1 MLHCAL
7 IFLPEYTVSIARQA
21 SEITLPAVN
30 LGWGTVL
37 QFLCSQFPFI
47 NEAVWRERIA
57 TGKVH
62 WFNGAAISADTPF
75 MPSKRLCYYREVTA
89 EPVIP
94 FAHRILY
101 RDEHIIVADKPHFL
115 PVTPGGEYVNECL
128 LARLQRETGIAD
140 MVPVHRLDRDT
151 AGLVL
156 FSINAQSRPA
166 YYQLFS
172 SGTIRK
178 QYQAVARL
186 TPRQQEQQLPV
197 NWHIANRIEKSTP
210 RFINAIV
217 PGKVNA
223 VSDISLIKRHNELGL
238 FELIPDT
245 GKTHQLRLHMLSIGS
260 PILNDNYY
268 PVLQPKQIPQLDRPL
283 QLLAMT
289 LSFTDPIT
297 TLPYIFV
304 SRQRLDLTSR
314 LPR

>member
-1 MLHCAL
+1 M
-7 IFLPEYTVSIARQA
+7 SIARQA

-30 LGWGTVL
+30 SGWHTVL

-47 NEAVWRERIA
+47 SEAVWRERIA

-62 WFNGAAISADTPF
+62 WFNGEAITKDTPF
-75 MPSKRLCYYREVTA
+75 QPSKRLCYYREVAA

-94 FAHRILY
+94 CAHQILHQ
-101 RDEHIIVADKPHFL
+101 DKHIIVADKPHFL

-140 MVPVHRLDRDT
+140 LVPVHRLDRDT

-156 FSINAQSRPA
+156 FSLNPHSRSA

-172 SGTIRK
+172 NGTICK

-186 TPRQQEQQLPV
+186 TPKQQGQELPV

-217 PGKVNA
+217 PGEVNA
-223 VSDISLIKRHNELGL
+223 VSDISLIKRDNDLGL
-238 FELIPDT
+238 FELTPHT
-245 GKTHQLRLHMLSIGS
+245 GKTHQLRLHMLSLGM
-260 PILNDNYY
+260 PIMHDNYY
-268 PVLQPKQIPQLDRPL
+268 PELKPKRAPQPDKPL
-283 QLLAMT
+283 QLLAKS
-289 LSFTDPIT
+289 LSFIDPVT
-297 TLPYIFV
+297 GSEHCFNSRFELSAWTGFV
-304 SRQRLDLTSR
+304 AD
-314 LPR
+314 